1 MSSFYN
7 NLCYRLSLA
16 CFTVYNYILCII
28 YVPSTQV
35 RLHADVIDPSRP
47 QSLAHS
53 DKYLEVNV
61 NGEWGL
67 VCYDPL
73 TRSDLTVLC
82 RDLEGRFGQSS
93 RPNTAEYYKGK
104 KR

>member
-1 MSSFYN
+1 MDD
-7 NLCYRLSLA
+7 
-16 CFTVYNYILCII
+16 
-28 YVPSTQV
+28 PDGPQV
-35 RLHADVIDPSRP
+35 
-47 QSLAHS
+47 QSYS